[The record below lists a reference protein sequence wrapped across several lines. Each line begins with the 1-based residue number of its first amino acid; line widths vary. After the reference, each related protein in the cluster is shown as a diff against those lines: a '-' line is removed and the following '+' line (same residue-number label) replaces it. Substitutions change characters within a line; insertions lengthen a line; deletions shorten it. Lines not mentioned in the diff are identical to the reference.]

1 MKSLVL
7 YYSHSGNIARIA
19 RKMYQ
24 ALQAK
29 GSADLKELRHS
40 DSKRYEI
47 RHLLARFFP
56 ALTELSE
63 DLPDI
68 SQYDLIC
75 LGSPVWAGKPAP
87 LALKFLSYLRDIQ
100 GKGIVYFQVYGI
112 EESGDRA
119 IKYVEKILK
128 ARKPASIRTL
138 NIAFKE
144 AHDEQKIDLMI
155 KNLVEQVV

>member
-7 YYSHSGNIARIA
+7 YYSHSGNTSRIA
-19 RKMYQ
+19 HKICQ

-40 DSKRYEI
+40 DSKRYKI

-56 ALTELSE
+56 VLTELSK

-68 SQYDLIC
+68 LQYDLIC

-87 LALKFLSYLRDIQ
+87 LASKFLLRLRKIQ
-100 GKGIVYFQVYGI
+100 GKQIVYFQVYGI
-112 EESGDRA
+112 KQSGDRA

-128 ARKPASIRTL
+128 VHKPAGIRTL

-155 KNLVEQVV
+155 KDLVEQVV